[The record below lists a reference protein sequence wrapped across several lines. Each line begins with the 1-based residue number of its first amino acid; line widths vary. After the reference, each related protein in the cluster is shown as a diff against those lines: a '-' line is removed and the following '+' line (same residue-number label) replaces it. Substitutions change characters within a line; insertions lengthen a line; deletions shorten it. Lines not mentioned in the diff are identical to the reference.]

1 MADLKNTKK
10 QPEYMEKVYQEMSL
24 EESLELIASRTNPH
38 LKWHNR
44 ATITSVFL
52 LAITCALLIGVAVYA
67 HYALTDMDDKT
78 ATILSLTNQL
88 NYTVASNLS
97 QMVNGSSAINQ
108 NIYFLCSALV
118 LLDSK
123 ALSVI
128 QWILGKLPASISGL
142 LSAIEKALS
151 LDPTLIPELFIPTI
165 STTGK
170 AYQNPCCPPGANCSE
185 IYDQVL
191 QNWNS

>member
-123 ALSVI
+123 
-128 QWILGKLPASISGL
+128 
-142 LSAIEKALS
+142 
-151 LDPTLIPELFIPTI
+151 
-165 STTGK
+165 
-170 AYQNPCCPPGANCSE
+170 
-185 IYDQVL
+185 
-191 QNWNS
+191 